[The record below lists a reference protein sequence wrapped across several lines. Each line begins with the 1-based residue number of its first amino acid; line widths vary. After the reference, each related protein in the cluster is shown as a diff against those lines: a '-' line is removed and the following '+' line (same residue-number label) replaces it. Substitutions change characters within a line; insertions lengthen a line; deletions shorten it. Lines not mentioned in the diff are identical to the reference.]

1 MALRLIVSSED
12 KALLTEALTKMVAP
26 IMQKPKQNQEE
37 KRLIAQAENLIMQI
51 NFGKEIP

>member
-1 MALRLIVSSED
+1 MAIKLILSSED
-12 KALLTEALTKMVAP
+12 KALLTEALTKLATP

-37 KRLIAQAENLIMQI
+37 KRLLVQVENLIMQI

>member
-12 KALLTEALTKMVAP
+12 KALLTEALTKMVSP
-26 IMQKPKQNQEE
+26 IMQKPKQNRDE
-37 KRLIAQAENLIMQI
+37 KRLLVQVENLIMQI